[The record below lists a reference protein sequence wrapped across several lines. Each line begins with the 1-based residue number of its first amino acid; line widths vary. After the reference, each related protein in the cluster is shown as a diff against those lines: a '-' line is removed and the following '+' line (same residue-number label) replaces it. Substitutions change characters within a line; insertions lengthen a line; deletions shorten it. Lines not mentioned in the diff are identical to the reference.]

1 MKKTLTLLAIIL
13 ATSACNS
20 KSLKNDELMEAH
32 KKEQAVKAQ
41 LKDCM
46 CVKMYM
52 PVCGKNKVTYGNVCE
67 ANCAG
72 QKEYTMGTCES
83 QK

>member
-1 MKKTLTLLAIIL
+1 MKKTMTLLAIL
-13 ATSACNS
+13 LLTTACNS
-20 KSLKNDELMEAH
+20 KSLKNEELMQAH
-32 KKEQAVKAQ
+32 QKEQELKKT

-52 PVCGKNKVTYGNVCE
+52 PVCGKNKVTYGNACE
-67 ANCAG
+67 AKCAG
-72 QKEYTMGTCES
+72 VEEYSMGTCES

>member
-1 MKKTLTLLAIIL
+1 MKKLLTLLGIIL
-13 ATSACNS
+13 ITTACNS
-20 KSLKNDELMEAH
+20 KSLKNEELMEVH
-32 KKEQAVKAQ
+32 KKEQALKAQ

-67 ANCAG
+67 AKCAG
-72 QKEYTMGTCES
+72 IEDYTMGTCES